1 MVHEWKLLKTAY
13 ISKSTHPIDVKIN
26 TFGVLTE
33 TNISQ
38 KEKFKSVRFCKS
50 YRERKKISHT
60 GTYENKME
68 IFPSKYEIIFAD
80 D

>member
-1 MVHEWKLLKTAY
+1 MKTAY

-26 TFGVLTE
+26 TSGVLTE

-38 KEKFKSVRFCKS
+38 EEKFKSVRFCKS
-50 YRERKKISHT
+50 YRERKKIHT

-68 IFPSKYEIIFAD
+68 IFPSKYEIIFAND
-80 D
+80 